1 MATGAS
7 PWIPSPAEFIFLE
20 IIVTNS
26 RSRTLCTIAAVI
38 LLASCSSKPA
48 ATDAAARTSPAVTS
62 AIAPAGNDAT
72 AAQTVTGTVLETMDA
87 SNYTYVRVKA
97 GSRDL
102 WAAASKFNVAV
113 GDKVVIALDQPME
126 NFHSETL
133 KRDFPLIYF
142 VSRIAPEGAAD
153 APSLAVA
160 HAPSQSAGTTS
171 GARQDAPSGVPS
183 PSPANATAVADVW
196 KTRTALAGKKVTVHG
211 KVVKFTGAVLGVN
224 WIHVQDGTGKPADG
238 SNDITIT
245 SETDVKVGDVITA
258 TGVVA
263 IDKDLGSGY
272 QYQVI
277 IEHASIAHE

>member
-1 MATGAS
+1 M
-7 PWIPSPAEFIFLE
+7 P
-20 IIVTNS
+20 
-26 RSRTLCTIAAVI
+26 RTFCTIAAVI
-38 LLASCSSKPA
+38 LLAACSSKPA
-48 ATDAAARTSPAVTS
+48 ATDAAARTSPA
-62 AIAPAGNDAT
+62 AT
-72 AAQTVTGTVLETMDA
+72 AAAAPAAAGDAIAAGQTVTGTVLETMDA

-97 GSRDL
+97 GAREL

-142 VSRIAPEGAAD
+142 VSRIAPEGAAA

-160 HAPSQSAGTTS
+160 HATVQSG
-171 GARQDAPSGVPS
+171 GASARSAQQDVPLVAPSPA
-183 PSPANATAVADVW
+183 PANATAVADVW
-196 KTRTALAGKKVTVHG
+196 KTRTALTGKKVTVHG

-224 WIHVQDGTGKPADG
+224 WIHLQDGTGKAVDG

-272 QYQVI
+272 QYKVI
-277 IEHASIAHE
+277 IEHASVARD